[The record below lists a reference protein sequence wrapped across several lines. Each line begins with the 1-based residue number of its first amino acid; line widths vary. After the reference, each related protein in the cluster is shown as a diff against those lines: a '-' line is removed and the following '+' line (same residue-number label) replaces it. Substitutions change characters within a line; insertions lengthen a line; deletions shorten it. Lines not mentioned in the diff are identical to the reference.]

1 MAAMKKLITILP
13 ILFLALNAWAECFD
27 AHLEAAIAVNKQ
39 REKLYAKIT
48 DGESVKISQSLIL
61 GEKILLQKAQKLM
74 AEAKPF
80 HEMGIRVLCDE
91 FAPMTEIPV
100 FSFELK
106 PVNEALYFVDL
117 VGFRKIAKKQI
128 ENKQWPELLINI
140 ETVLKEKFSQAQFY
154 CMTKHFLESMYS
166 LTEKAILHQAQAAKL
181 GLQISPD
188 EISQEVLKMHAK
200 YLGLAENLDI
210 NAVDV
215 QQKGAGIICQD
226 VPKIIV
232 W

>member
-1 MAAMKKLITILP
+1 MKKLFVILP
-13 ILFLALNAWAECFD
+13 IIFLTLNSFAECFD

-39 REKLYAKIT
+39 REKLYSKIT
-48 DGESVKISQSLIL
+48 DGESVKTSQSLIL
-61 GEKILLQKAQKLM
+61 GEKILLKKARKLV
-74 AEAKPF
+74 ADAKPF
-80 HEMGIRVLCDE
+80 HDVGIRVLCDE
-91 FAPMTEIPV
+91 FASMNTIPD
-100 FSFELK
+100 FSFDLV
-106 PVNEALYFVDL
+106 PVNEPLYFVDL
-117 VGFRKIAKKQI
+117 VGFRKTAKKQI
-128 ENKQWPELLINI
+128 ENKQWQELLNNI
-140 ETVLKEKFSQAQFY
+140 EIVLKEKFSQPQFY

-166 LTEKAILHQAQAAKL
+166 LTEKAILHRSQAQKL
-181 GLQISPD
+181 GLPISPD

-226 VPKIIV
+226 VPKIVV